1 MQESIKKFYASLSDD
16 TKEELRIYL
25 ERRFA
30 ARNASPKVG
39 VVFDV
44 LHNCILRCKGCGTNA
59 TFSRDMQRVSCA
71 PTITQIN
78 KVFYKL
84 KEYSYQTGKRI
95 FVNIGGGEPFLRHDI
110 LDILQLAADYFGPE
124 NVGVDTNAALDNSE
138 QLLTEAMQYV
148 SYIGTSINGLRDYH
162 NWWAGNDDIDAF
174 TRTTTTVRKLC
185 KNSMFSSKIEVT
197 SVATT
202 KNMAELPALMQFLAD
217 LGIKQYSVHRAIPVG
232 RMALHQDLIPDAS
245 DYLHLLISLMH
256 SATSTGLEFHIHH
269 SIESIHAALLL
280 GMDTYLY
287 DHIGN
292 PDALSSIG
300 IDPECNVVFDP
311 WCTTGCWKQLSSG
324 NLLTH
329 PGTLDEMLH
338 TSDSVF
344 QKTDAFT
351 SSDMR
356 CNGCPMKCS
365 GGSRIVAA
373 THELCGRSN
382 NSISAQDI
390 YTAMQAVDPACP
402 LYRKD

>member
-1 MQESIKKFYASLSDD
+1 MKESIKQFYASLSDD
-16 TKEELRIYL
+16 TKEELRLYL

-30 ARNASPKVG
+30 TRNASPKVG

-59 TFSRDMQRVSCA
+59 TFSRDMQRISCA

-78 KVFYKL
+78 KVFFKL

-95 FVNIGGGEPFLRHDI
+95 FVNIGGGEPFLRRDI
-110 LDILQLAADYFGPE
+110 LDILQLAADYFGSE

-138 QLLTEAMQYV
+138 ELLTEAMQYV

-174 TRTTTTVRKLC
+174 TRATTTVRNLC
-185 KNSMFSSKIEVT
+185 KDTAFSNKIEVT
-197 SVATT
+197 SVAT
-202 KNMAELPALMQFLAD
+202 KRNMAELPALMQFLAD

-232 RMALHQDLIPDAS
+232 RMALHQELIPDAS
-245 DYLHLLISLMH
+245 DYLQLLISLIH
-256 SATSTGLEFHIHH
+256 SATNTGLNFHIHH

-324 NLLTH
+324 NLLTYS
-329 PGTLDEMLH
+329 GTLDEMLH
-338 TSDSVF
+338 APDSVF
-344 QKTDAFT
+344 QKTAAFT
-351 SSDMR
+351 SSNNR

-373 THELCGRSN
+373 THALCGRPNS
-382 NSISAQDI
+382 SISVRDI
-390 YTAMQAVDPACP
+390 YTAMQSVDPACP
-402 LYRKD
+402 LYQKD